1 MTIRT
6 LHCIAGR
13 VGYCICDVCKYVEKG
28 SGSRKVADDPTLLFG
43 GVGWKMTTENQRVH
57 PSIRGT
63 FCVNKTKTPCKCII
77 RYAVDFV
84 EEKQNSRERPS
95 PATKPMREIRIHK
108 NGQNK

>member
-43 GVGWKMTTENQRVH
+43 GVGLENDDRK
-57 PSIRGT
+57 PAR
-63 FCVNKTKTPCKCII
+63 
-77 RYAVDFV
+77 
-84 EEKQNSRERPS
+84 S
-95 PATKPMREIRIHK
+95 PKYTGYLLCEQDK
-108 NGQNK
+108 NALQMHNTLRCRLC